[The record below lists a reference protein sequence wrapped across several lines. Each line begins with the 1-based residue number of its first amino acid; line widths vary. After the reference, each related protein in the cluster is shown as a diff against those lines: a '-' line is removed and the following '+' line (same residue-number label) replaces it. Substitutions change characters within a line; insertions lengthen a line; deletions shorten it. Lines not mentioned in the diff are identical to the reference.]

1 MEEDVLD
8 ALQTRS
14 AYVTGGYERDKR
26 VIFIVNA
33 FNDQELWNRRCLQL
47 TLEYLKRALSAAIL
61 QNGVSIVVNAQESSS
76 RISRQHVRQI
86 YALFGGDISVDLY
99 LVRAEGFWEKHVEPC
114 AKSQTKGEPLVLSR
128 ARLAKFIEPHNL
140 PEELGGTL
148 QFNYDLWLQQRK
160 VSGICPFLL
169 SPFCKYRR
177 VTSLTLPQSIDEFSR
192 THALTLGAMEQLLAL
207 LAGHRALRPTEADVE
222 LKKCAQLHTHVQRSI
237 EAAIEMGN
245 AILARFNEAYETHA
259 PSPTQLAAP
268 ATTETTTTT
277 TATTSS
283 GKPLLPPDLSC
294 ERSRIELRLNE
305 IEKKQTAIRT
315 AWLELLR
322 SLREARELS
331 SLAEGVAFVTNWIL
345 NEAEQLLSRQR
356 SVGGD
361 VRACETLRGAHDQLE
376 LECRDTYGCYA
387 ELLYKIDQC
396 VAQRKEATAY
406 QDLLSQRDFMQ
417 FVCRSFAERLE
428 RRRKILMTA
437 LRFHR
442 LLDQFEEQLQIAS
455 RATEAEAS
463 ELDWQQAEQMLQQL
477 KTSQQLL
484 GNIERELVREGE
496 KLSDMLAMPV
506 KDALGRDLQLDYSN
520 DIAQLR
526 RQIDASR
533 ERRQRWG
540 ERAALQRLTLE
551 QVTHIHGYE
560 QEVRRALQW
569 LGELYAVL
577 LRCHSHVGC
586 NIHEIQLQKDELQG
600 FEETGRSIF
609 NYGCQLLEASQT
621 LRLCCKL
628 EQSEPEQFQLQL
640 QRTWHSLQS
649 IAQEQM
655 TRLRVSAVFHRSV
668 EAYYRQLRDLRPLLT
683 HELTS
688 QLQQQQRQQHNR
700 SSSGISSDAEASP
713 ELSPAGALGARLQ
726 RHLLAREQL
735 LVEVGRMVR
744 LGRLL
749 KKRLK
754 EPFVL
759 DALTGKRFRNLF
771 AKSKADEVP
780 IIVVDEAPPDELPPE
795 QAATVETTPEEAAPA
810 EKTSET
816 SSEEASPEEATL
828 VEAALEQQAPLA
840 SEEEDLGA
848 GSDPTPTSQLSQ
860 LLDDINLSSKL
871 PAQEEEDDEDDDT
884 ASSSSVKTKI
894 AKASIERDII
904 IEETLEEEEDIEPE
918 QELQPWLHSLDK
930 IKALIRNDSETYPQ
944 SEYTDTDTDMDM
956 EATPSHSRTASLDA
970 TADALHAG
978 LQSNVTPLIT
988 SDYSIV
994 PDELPLEESAVS
1006 ASPLHDSGRNSSAG
1020 SVETP
1025 ATLTVTPTGSN
1036 ELACAA
1042 ISHKL
1047 SAIAEV
1053 AESLDAVIRDCGGD
1067 AGGDTGGDLDVSHKK
1082 LGSNGMSSEDWQSRS
1097 TEDESFATASEGNF
1111 TPNSHSSSFQ
1121 TASYIGSA
1129 KNSFDEADDS
1139 TLSNFEIPELPQ
1151 SPVNVSF
1158 DSSELSYFSAAAASA
1173 SAQQALKNHDD
1184 DQDSVA
1190 GVAELHSQSV
1200 TPTPEEQLQQ
1210 RLPNESD
1217 SELEGYGLVD
1227 ITTELR
1233 PGPSTAVTPEVSS
1246 QATTTTA
1253 AAAATATATAAG
1265 CAAWRRSK
1273 YYENITK
1280 QTIKGFL

>member
-1 MEEDVLD
+1 MEEDVLN
-8 ALQTRS
+8 ALQMRC
-14 AYVTGGYERDKR
+14 AYLSGGYDREKR
-26 VIFIVNA
+26 IIFIVNA
-33 FNDQELWNRRCLQL
+33 FNDQQLWNRRCLQL
-47 TLEYLKRALSAAIL
+47 TLDYLKRSLSAAIL
-61 QNGVSIVVNAQESSS
+61 QNGVSVIVNAQESSS

-114 AKSQTKGEPLVLSR
+114 AKSQTKGEPLVLSK
-128 ARLAKFIEPHNL
+128 ARLAKFIEPQNL

-160 VSGICPFLL
+160 
-169 SPFCKYRR
+169 
-177 VTSLTLPQSIDEFSR
+177 SIDEFSR
-192 THALTLGAMEQLLAL
+192 THAQTLGAMEQLLTL
-207 LAGHRALRPTEADVE
+207 LAGHKSLRPAEADVE
-222 LKKCAQLHTHVQRSI
+222 LKKSAQLHTHVQRSI

-245 AILARFNEAYETHA
+245 AILARFNEVYET
-259 PSPTQLAAP
+259 PTQSHTHTTMPHATPAA
-268 ATTETTTTT
+268 TTTTT
-277 TATTSS
+277 TITSAAITTM
-283 GKPLLPPDLSC
+283 GLCPVKPLLPPDLGC
-294 ERSRIELRLNE
+294 ERARIELRLNE

-322 SLREARELS
+322 SLREVRELS
-331 SLAEGVAFVTNWIL
+331 TLQEGVAFVTNWIL
-345 NEAEQLLSRQR
+345 NQAELLLSRQR
-356 SVGGD
+356 SIGGD
-361 VRACETLRGAHDQLE
+361 VRASETLRSAHDQLE
-376 LECRDTYGCYA
+376 LECRETYGCYA
-387 ELLYKIDQC
+387 ELLYKIEQFS
-396 VAQRKEATAY
+396 KERSQLTC
-406 QDLLSQRDFMQ
+406 QDLFSQRDFMQ

-428 RRRKILMTA
+428 RRRKVLMTS

-442 LLDQFEEQLQIAS
+442 LLDQFEEQLMIANK
-455 RATEAEAS
+455 AADAEPS
-463 ELDWQQAEQMLQQL
+463 ELNSQQAKEMLMQL
-477 KTSQQLL
+477 KTSQLML

-533 ERRQRWG
+533 ERRQRCG
-540 ERAALQRLTLE
+540 ERVALQRLTLE

-560 QEVRRALQW
+560 QEVRCALNW
-569 LGELYAVL
+569 MNELYAVL

-600 FEETGRSIF
+600 FEETGRSIY

-628 EQSEPEQFQLQL
+628 EQSEPEQFLLQL

-683 HELTS
+683 HELAT
-688 QLQQQQRQQHNR
+688 QLQQQRQQHNR
-700 SSSGISSDAEASP
+700 SSSGISSDADADVSP
-713 ELSPAGALGARLQ
+713 ELSPAGGLGARLQ

-759 DALTGKRFRNLF
+759 DALTGK
-771 AKSKADEVP
+771 
-780 IIVVDEAPPDELPPE
+780 
-795 QAATVETTPEEAAPA
+795 
-810 EKTSET
+810 
-816 SSEEASPEEATL
+816 
-828 VEAALEQQAPLA
+828 
-840 SEEEDLGA
+840 
-848 GSDPTPTSQLSQ
+848 
-860 LLDDINLSSKL
+860 
-871 PAQEEEDDEDDDT
+871 
-884 ASSSSVKTKI
+884 
-894 AKASIERDII
+894 
-904 IEETLEEEEDIEPE
+904 
-918 QELQPWLHSLDK
+918 
-930 IKALIRNDSETYPQ
+930 
-944 SEYTDTDTDMDM
+944 
-956 EATPSHSRTASLDA
+956 
-970 TADALHAG
+970 
-978 LQSNVTPLIT
+978 
-988 SDYSIV
+988 SIV
-994 PDELPLEESAVS
+994 PDELPFDSPNPNPHTNP
-1006 ASPLHDSGRNSSAG
+1006 SPLQDSGRNSSAG
-1020 SVETP
+1020 SESCQNLESPT
-1025 ATLTVTPTGSN
+1025 TLTVTPTGSN

-1053 AESLDAVIRDCGGD
+1053 AESLDAVIRDCSGGD
-1067 AGGDTGGDLDVSHKK
+1067 VDLSKK
-1082 LGSNGMSSEDWQSRS
+1082 LGSNGVGSEDWQSRS

-1129 KNSFDEADDS
+1129 KNSFDDADDS

-1151 SPVNVSF
+1151 SPVNMSF
-1158 DSSELSYFSAAAASA
+1158 DSSELSYFSA
-1173 SAQQALKNHDD
+1173 QQPPLLPCDDD
-1184 DQDSVA
+1184 DQDSVV

-1200 TPTPEEQLQQ
+1200 TPTPEVQHPL
-1210 RLPNESD
+1210 ESD
-1217 SELEGYGLVD
+1217 SELETYGLDSND
-1227 ITTELR
+1227 IRTEFL
-1233 PGPSTAVTPEVSS
+1233 PSVSTAVTPEVSS
-1246 QATTTTA
+1246 ANCA
-1253 AAAATATATAAG
+1253 AAASTNNNEQKTPTSTSTSLPPPPPPP
-1265 CAAWRRSK
+1265 AAWRRSK

>member
-1 MEEDVLD
+1 MEEDVLN
-8 ALQTRS
+8 ALQMRC
-14 AYVTGGYERDKR
+14 AYLSGGYDRDKR
-26 VIFIVNA
+26 IIFIVNA
-33 FNDQELWNRRCLQL
+33 FSDQQLWNRRCLQL
-47 TLEYLKRALSAAIL
+47 TLDYLKRSLSASIL
-61 QNGVSIVVNAQESSS
+61 QNGVSVIVNAQASSS

-86 YALFGGDISVDLY
+86 YAQFGGDISVDVY

-114 AKSQTKGEPLVLSR
+114 AKSQIKGEPLVLSK
-128 ARLAKFIEPHNL
+128 ARLAKFVEPNNL

-148 QFNYDLWLQQRK
+148 QFNYDLWLQQR
-160 VSGICPFLL
+160 
-169 SPFCKYRR
+169 R
-177 VTSLTLPQSIDEFSR
+177 SIDEFSR
-192 THALTLGAMEQLLAL
+192 THALTLSCMEQLLTL
-207 LAGHRALRPTEADVE
+207 LGGHKALRPAEADVE
-222 LKKCAQLHTHVQRSI
+222 LKRSAQLHTHVQRSI

-245 AILARFNEAYETHA
+245 TILARFNEVYETQTQMPHA
-259 PSPTQLAAP
+259 TPVAS
-268 ATTETTTTT
+268 TTTTT
-277 TATTSS
+277 TAITTTTTAAATTALCS
-283 GKPLLPPDLSC
+283 GKPLLPPDLGC
-294 ERSRIELRLNE
+294 ERARIELRLNE

-322 SLREARELS
+322 SLREARELCT
-331 SLAEGVAFVTNWIL
+331 LAEGVTFVTNWIL
-345 NEAEQLLSRQR
+345 NQAEQLLSRQR
-356 SVGGD
+356 SVGSD
-361 VRACETLRGAHDQLE
+361 VRSSEILRAAHDQLE

-387 ELLYKIDQC
+387 ELLYKIEQF
-396 VAQRKEATAY
+396 AKERTTAMCR
-406 QDLLSQRDFMQ
+406 DLLSQRDFMQ
-417 FVCRSFAERLE
+417 FVCRSFAVRLE
-428 RRRKILMTA
+428 RRRKVLMTA

-442 LLDQFEEQLQIAS
+442 LLEQFEEQLLIANH
-455 RATEAEAS
+455 AVDAEAS
-463 ELDWQQAEQMLQQL
+463 ELDAQQAVEMLMQL

-526 RQIDASR
+526 RQIDSSR
-533 ERRQRWG
+533 ERRQRCG
-540 ERAALQRLTLE
+540 QRLALQRLTLE

-560 QEVRRALQW
+560 REVRCALQW
-569 LGELYAVL
+569 LNELYAVL

-683 HELTS
+683 HELAA
-688 QLQQQQRQQHNR
+688 QLQHQRQQHNR

-713 ELSPAGALGARLQ
+713 ELSPAGGLGARLQ

-759 DALTGKRFRNLF
+759 DALTGK
-771 AKSKADEVP
+771 
-780 IIVVDEAPPDELPPE
+780 
-795 QAATVETTPEEAAPA
+795 
-810 EKTSET
+810 
-816 SSEEASPEEATL
+816 
-828 VEAALEQQAPLA
+828 
-840 SEEEDLGA
+840 
-848 GSDPTPTSQLSQ
+848 
-860 LLDDINLSSKL
+860 
-871 PAQEEEDDEDDDT
+871 
-884 ASSSSVKTKI
+884 
-894 AKASIERDII
+894 
-904 IEETLEEEEDIEPE
+904 
-918 QELQPWLHSLDK
+918 
-930 IKALIRNDSETYPQ
+930 
-944 SEYTDTDTDMDM
+944 
-956 EATPSHSRTASLDA
+956 
-970 TADALHAG
+970 
-978 LQSNVTPLIT
+978 
-988 SDYSIV
+988 SIV
-994 PDELPLEESAVS
+994 PDDELPLDN
-1006 ASPLHDSGRNSSAG
+1006 SPSPMHDSGNESTYVDASSP
-1020 SVETP
+1020 S
-1025 ATLTVTPTGSN
+1025 TLTVTPTGSN

-1047 SAIAEV
+1047 GAIAEV
-1053 AESLDAVIRDCGGD
+1053 AESLDAVIRDCSSSS
-1067 AGGDTGGDLDVSHKK
+1067 ADLDLSNVQAHKK
-1082 LGSNGMSSEDWQSRS
+1082 LGSHGMGSEDWQSRS

-1121 TASYIGSA
+1121 TASGRTSSYIGSA

-1151 SPVNVSF
+1151 SPVNMSF
-1158 DSSELSYFSAAAASA
+1158 DSSELSYFSAAAAA
-1173 SAQQALKNHDD
+1173 AAQQEQQLPLKPSTDD
-1184 DQDSVA
+1184 DQDSVV

-1200 TPTPEEQLQQ
+1200 TPTPEEQHQHL
-1210 RLPNESD
+1210 LLGHPIESD
-1217 SELEGYGLVD
+1217 SELEAYGLD
-1227 ITTELR
+1227 AAGCISTELL
-1233 PGPSTAVTPEVSS
+1233 PGASTAVTPEVSPPS
-1246 QATTTTA
+1246 ALPGC
-1253 AAAATATATAAG
+1253 AAATNNNNNSNSNNDEQTAPSTSTPAS
-1265 CAAWRRSK
+1265 WRRSK

>member
-1 MEEDVLD
+1 MEEDVLN
-8 ALQTRS
+8 ALQMRC
-14 AYVTGGYERDKR
+14 AYLCGGYDRDR
-26 VIFIVNA
+26 RIIFIVNA
-33 FNDQELWNRRCLQL
+33 FNDQQLWNRRCLQL
-47 TLEYLKRALSAAIL
+47 TLDYLKRSLSASVL
-61 QNGVSIVVNAQESSS
+61 QNGVSVVVNAQEISS

-86 YALFGGDISVDLY
+86 YALFGGDISVDVY

-114 AKSQTKGEPLVLSR
+114 AKSQTKGEPLVLSK
-128 ARLAKFIEPHNL
+128 ARLAKFMELHQL

-160 VSGICPFLL
+160 SV
-169 SPFCKYRR
+169 
-177 VTSLTLPQSIDEFSR
+177 DEFSK
-192 THALTLGAMEQLLAL
+192 THAQTLGGMEQLLAL
-207 LAGHRALRPTEADVE
+207 LKSLRPAEADVE

-237 EAAIEMGN
+237 ESAIEMGN
-245 AILARFNEAYETHA
+245 AILARFNEVYETQTATPH
-259 PSPTQLAAP
+259 AAP
-268 ATTETTTTT
+268 AAASSSTTTTTTT
-277 TATTSS
+277 TAATSS
-283 GKPLLPPDLSC
+283 TATGSGQCPAKPLLPPDLSC
-294 ERSRIELRLNE
+294 ERARIELRLNE

-322 SLREARELS
+322 ALREARELCT
-331 SLAEGVAFVTNWIL
+331 LAEGVAFVTNWIL
-345 NEAEQLLSRQR
+345 NQAEQLLSRQR
-356 SVGGD
+356 SVGSD
-361 VRACETLRGAHDQLE
+361 VRASETLRAAHDQLE

-387 ELLYKIDQC
+387 ELLYKIEQF
-396 VAQRKEATAY
+396 AKERDAALC

-428 RRRKILMTA
+428 RRRKVLMTA

-442 LLDQFEEQLQIAS
+442 LLEQFEEQLLIANQAADAEPS
-455 RATEAEAS
+455 ELSAPQAEA
-463 ELDWQQAEQMLQQL
+463 MLMQL

-533 ERRQRWG
+533 ERRQLCGQRL
-540 ERAALQRLTLE
+540 ALQRLTLE

-560 QEVRRALQW
+560 QEVRCALQW
-569 LGELYAVL
+569 LNELYAVL

-609 NYGCQLLEASQT
+609 NYGCQLLEAAQT

-628 EQSEPEQFQLQL
+628 EQPEPEQFQLQL

-683 HELTS
+683 QELAS
-688 QLQQQQRQQHNR
+688 QLQQQRQQHNR

-713 ELSPAGALGARLQ
+713 ELSPADGLGARLQ

-759 DALTGKRFRNLF
+759 DALTGK
-771 AKSKADEVP
+771 
-780 IIVVDEAPPDELPPE
+780 
-795 QAATVETTPEEAAPA
+795 
-810 EKTSET
+810 
-816 SSEEASPEEATL
+816 
-828 VEAALEQQAPLA
+828 
-840 SEEEDLGA
+840 
-848 GSDPTPTSQLSQ
+848 
-860 LLDDINLSSKL
+860 
-871 PAQEEEDDEDDDT
+871 
-884 ASSSSVKTKI
+884 SV
-894 AKASIERDII
+894 
-904 IEETLEEEEDIEPE
+904 
-918 QELQPWLHSLDK
+918 
-930 IKALIRNDSETYPQ
+930 
-944 SEYTDTDTDMDM
+944 
-956 EATPSHSRTASLDA
+956 
-970 TADALHAG
+970 
-978 LQSNVTPLIT
+978 
-988 SDYSIV
+988 V
-994 PDELPLEESAVS
+994 PDELPLDS
-1006 ASPLHDSGRNSSAG
+1006 SPSPMHDSGRNSSTG
-1020 SVETP
+1020 SGESIQAETP

-1036 ELACAA
+1036 DLACAA

-1053 AESLDAVIRDCGGD
+1053 AESLDAVIRDCSG
-1067 AGGDTGGDLDVSHKK
+1067 AELDLSTNATHKK
-1082 LGSNGMSSEDWQSRS
+1082 LGMASEDWQSRS

-1121 TASYIGSA
+1121 TASGRTSSYIGSA
-1129 KNSFDEADDS
+1129 KNSFDEADNS

-1151 SPVNVSF
+1151 SPVNMSF
-1158 DSSELSYFSAAAASA
+1158 ESSELSYFSA
-1173 SAQQALKNHDD
+1173 QQPLKAE
-1184 DQDSVA
+1184 DQDSVV

-1200 TPTPEEQLQQ
+1200 TPTPEEEQQLQLKLLAQ
-1210 RLPNESD
+1210 PIESD
-1217 SELEGYGLVD
+1217 SELEAYGLD
-1227 ITTELR
+1227 AAHISTELL
-1233 PGPSTAVTPEVSS
+1233 PSVSTAVTPEVSA
-1246 QATTTTA
+1246 QC
-1253 AAAATATATAAG
+1253 AATADNAQQTTPP
-1265 CAAWRRSK
+1265 AAWRRSK

>member
-1 MEEDVLD
+1 MEEDVLN
-8 ALQTRS
+8 ALQMRS
-14 AYVTGGYERDKR
+14 AYLSGGYDRSKR
-26 VIFIVNA
+26 IIFIVNA
-33 FNDQELWNRRCLQL
+33 FNDQQLWNRRCLQL
-47 TLEYLKRALSAAIL
+47 TLDYLKRSLSAALL
-61 QNGVSIVVNAQESSS
+61 QNGVSIVVNAQESST

-114 AKSQTKGEPLVLSR
+114 AKSQTKGEPLVLSK
-128 ARLAKFIEPHNL
+128 ARLTKFIEPHNL

-160 VSGICPFLL
+160 A
-169 SPFCKYRR
+169 
-177 VTSLTLPQSIDEFSR
+177 IDEFSR
-192 THALTLGAMEQLLAL
+192 THAQTLGAMEQLLTL
-207 LAGHRALRPTEADVE
+207 LGGHKSLRPAEADVE

-245 AILARFNEAYETHA
+245 AILARFNEVYET
-259 PSPTQLAAP
+259 Q
-268 ATTETTTTT
+268 TTTT
-277 TATTSS
+277 TATTTAATTTTHAT
-283 GKPLLPPDLSC
+283 PVATPTTATATTNPARALLPPDLGC
-294 ERSRIELRLNE
+294 ERTRIELRLNE

-331 SLAEGVAFVTNWIL
+331 TLAEGVAFVTNWIL
-345 NEAEQLLSRQR
+345 NQAEQLLSRQR

-361 VRACETLRGAHDQLE
+361 VRASETLRAAHDQLE
-376 LECRDTYGCYA
+376 MECRDTYGCYA
-387 ELLYKIDQC
+387 ELLYKIEQF
-396 VAQRKEATAY
+396 AKERSLATC

-428 RRRKILMTA
+428 RRRKVLMTA

-442 LLDQFEEQLQIAS
+442 LLDQFEEQLLIANQ
-455 RATEAEAS
+455 AADAEPS
-463 ELDWQQAEQMLQQL
+463 ELDAQQADELLRQL
-477 KTSQQLL
+477 KTSQVML

-526 RQIDASR
+526 RQLDTSR
-533 ERRQRWG
+533 TRRKRCG
-540 ERAALQRLTLE
+540 ERVALQRLTLE

-560 QEVRRALQW
+560 QEVRCALNW
-569 LGELYAVL
+569 LNELYAVL

-600 FEETGRSIF
+600 FEETGRSIY

-628 EQSEPEQFQLQL
+628 EQSEPEQCLLQL

-683 HELTS
+683 HELAT
-688 QLQQQQRQQHNR
+688 QLQQQRLQHNR
-700 SSSGISSDAEASP
+700 SSSGISSDAEAEAEASP
-713 ELSPAGALGARLQ
+713 ELSPPGGGLGVRLQ

-754 EPFVL
+754 EPFML
-759 DALTGKRFRNLF
+759 DALTGK
-771 AKSKADEVP
+771 
-780 IIVVDEAPPDELPPE
+780 
-795 QAATVETTPEEAAPA
+795 
-810 EKTSET
+810 
-816 SSEEASPEEATL
+816 
-828 VEAALEQQAPLA
+828 
-840 SEEEDLGA
+840 
-848 GSDPTPTSQLSQ
+848 
-860 LLDDINLSSKL
+860 
-871 PAQEEEDDEDDDT
+871 
-884 ASSSSVKTKI
+884 
-894 AKASIERDII
+894 
-904 IEETLEEEEDIEPE
+904 
-918 QELQPWLHSLDK
+918 
-930 IKALIRNDSETYPQ
+930 
-944 SEYTDTDTDMDM
+944 
-956 EATPSHSRTASLDA
+956 
-970 TADALHAG
+970 
-978 LQSNVTPLIT
+978 
-988 SDYSIV
+988 SIV
-994 PDELPLEESAVS
+994 PDELPLDSPATD

-1020 SVETP
+1020 SESFHQVEAPSPSTV
-1025 ATLTVTPTGSN
+1025 TVTPTGSN

-1053 AESLDAVIRDCGGD
+1053 AESLDAVIRDCSAGD
-1067 AGGDTGGDLDVSHKK
+1067 VDLSKK
-1082 LGSNGMSSEDWQSRS
+1082 LGSNGMSSEVSLTKFLLYFFAWNVNQLSLFKDWQSRS
-1097 TEDESFATASEGNF
+1097 TEDDSFATASEGNF

-1121 TASYIGSA
+1121 TASGRTSSYIGSA

-1151 SPVNVSF
+1151 SPVNMSF
-1158 DSSELSYFSAAAASA
+1158 DSSELSYFSA
-1173 SAQQALKNHDD
+1173 QQPPLLPVVDDD
-1184 DQDSVA
+1184 DQDSVV

-1200 TPTPEEQLQQ
+1200 TPTPEVQQ
-1210 RLPNESD
+1210 ELLAHPIESD
-1217 SELEGYGLVD
+1217 SELEAYGLDSNV
-1227 ITTELR
+1227 IRTELL
-1233 PGPSTAVTPEVSS
+1233 PSVSTAVTPEVSS
-1246 QATTTTA
+1246 QSTAVAVAATNNEQKTTTTTTSSA
-1253 AAAATATATAAG
+1253 SLPPPPPPP
-1265 CAAWRRSK
+1265 AAWRRSK

>member
-1 MEEDVLD
+1 MEEDVLN
-8 ALQTRS
+8 ALQMRS
-14 AYVTGGYERDKR
+14 AYLCGGYDRNR
-26 VIFIVNA
+26 RIIFIVNA
-33 FNDQELWNRRCLQL
+33 FNDQQLWNRRCLQL
-47 TLEYLKRALSAAIL
+47 TLDYLKRSLSASVL
-61 QNGVSIVVNAQESSS
+61 QNGVSVVVNAQEISS

-86 YALFGGDISVDLY
+86 YALFGGDISVDVY

-114 AKSQTKGEPLVLSR
+114 AKSQTKGEPLVLSK
-128 ARLAKFIEPHNL
+128 ARLAKFIDLHQL

-160 VSGICPFLL
+160 
-169 SPFCKYRR
+169 
-177 VTSLTLPQSIDEFSR
+177 SIDEFSK
-192 THALTLGAMEQLLAL
+192 THAQTLAGMEQLLTL
-207 LAGHRALRPTEADVE
+207 LKSLRPAEADVE

-237 EAAIEMGN
+237 ESAIEMGN
-245 AILARFNEAYETHA
+245 AILARFNEVYETQTTTPH
-259 PSPTQLAAP
+259 AAP
-268 ATTETTTTT
+268 AASSNTT
-277 TATTSS
+277 TASPTTTSGHAQS
-283 GKPLLPPDLSC
+283 PAKPLLPPDLNC
-294 ERSRIELRLNE
+294 ERARIELRLNE

-322 SLREARELS
+322 ALREARELCT
-331 SLAEGVAFVTNWIL
+331 LAEGVAFVTNWIL
-345 NEAEQLLSRQR
+345 NQAEQLLSRQR
-356 SVGGD
+356 SVGSD
-361 VRACETLRGAHDQLE
+361 VRGSETLRAAHDQLE

-387 ELLYKIDQC
+387 ELLYKVEQF
-396 VAQRKEATAY
+396 AKERATATC

-428 RRRKILMTA
+428 RRRKVLMTA

-442 LLDQFEEQLQIAS
+442 LLDHFEEQLLIANQ
-455 RATEAEAS
+455 AANAEPS
-463 ELDWQQAEQMLQQL
+463 ELTAQQAEDMLMQL

-484 GNIERELVREGE
+484 GNIEHELVREGE

-533 ERRQRWG
+533 ERRQLCGQRL
-540 ERAALQRLTLE
+540 ALQRLTLE

-560 QEVRRALQW
+560 QEVRCALQW
-569 LGELYAVL
+569 LNELYAVL

-683 HELTS
+683 HELAT
-688 QLQQQQRQQHNR
+688 QLQQQRQQHNR

-713 ELSPAGALGARLQ
+713 ELSPADGLGARLQ
-726 RHLLAREQL
+726 HHLLAREQL

-759 DALTGKRFRNLF
+759 DALTGK
-771 AKSKADEVP
+771 
-780 IIVVDEAPPDELPPE
+780 
-795 QAATVETTPEEAAPA
+795 
-810 EKTSET
+810 
-816 SSEEASPEEATL
+816 
-828 VEAALEQQAPLA
+828 
-840 SEEEDLGA
+840 
-848 GSDPTPTSQLSQ
+848 
-860 LLDDINLSSKL
+860 
-871 PAQEEEDDEDDDT
+871 
-884 ASSSSVKTKI
+884 SV
-894 AKASIERDII
+894 
-904 IEETLEEEEDIEPE
+904 
-918 QELQPWLHSLDK
+918 
-930 IKALIRNDSETYPQ
+930 
-944 SEYTDTDTDMDM
+944 
-956 EATPSHSRTASLDA
+956 
-970 TADALHAG
+970 
-978 LQSNVTPLIT
+978 
-988 SDYSIV
+988 V
-994 PDELPLEESAVS
+994 PDELPLDS
-1006 ASPLHDSGRNSSAG
+1006 SPSPMHDSGRNSSAG
-1020 SVETP
+1020 SEPIHVETP

-1036 ELACAA
+1036 DLACAA

-1053 AESLDAVIRDCGGD
+1053 AESLDAVIRDCSG
-1067 AGGDTGGDLDVSHKK
+1067 AELDLSNATHKK
-1082 LGSNGMSSEDWQSRS
+1082 LGMGNEDWQSRS

-1121 TASYIGSA
+1121 TASGRTSSYIGSA

-1151 SPVNVSF
+1151 SPVNMSF
-1158 DSSELSYFSAAAASA
+1158 ESSELSYFSA
-1173 SAQQALKNHDD
+1173 QQPLKAD
-1184 DQDSVA
+1184 DQDSVV

-1200 TPTPEEQLQQ
+1200 TPTPEEQQHQQQQLQLLAQ
-1210 RLPNESD
+1210 PIESD
-1217 SELEGYGLVD
+1217 SELEAYGLD
-1227 ITTELR
+1227 AAHISTELL
-1233 PGPSTAVTPEVSS
+1233 PSVSTAVTPEVSA
-1246 QATTTTA
+1246 QC
-1253 AAAATATATAAG
+1253 AATADNAQQTPPAS
-1265 CAAWRRSK
+1265 WRRSK

>member
-1 MEEDVLD
+1 MEEDVLN
-8 ALQTRS
+8 ALQMRC
-14 AYVTGGYERDKR
+14 AYLSGGYDREKR
-26 VIFIVNA
+26 IIFIVNA
-33 FNDQELWNRRCLQL
+33 FNDQQLWNRRCLQL
-47 TLEYLKRALSAAIL
+47 TLDYLKRSLSAAIL
-61 QNGVSIVVNAQESSS
+61 QNGVSVIVNAQESSS

-114 AKSQTKGEPLVLSR
+114 AKSQIKGEPLVLSKT
-128 ARLAKFIEPHNL
+128 RLAKFIEPQNL

-160 VSGICPFLL
+160 A
-169 SPFCKYRR
+169 
-177 VTSLTLPQSIDEFSR
+177 IDEFSR
-192 THALTLGAMEQLLAL
+192 THALTLGTMEQLLTL
-207 LAGHRALRPTEADVE
+207 LAGHRSLRPAEADVE

-245 AILARFNEAYETHA
+245 AILARFNEVYET
-259 PSPTQLAAP
+259 PTQAATHATP
-268 ATTETTTTT
+268 AATTT
-277 TATTSS
+277 TATTTSAATTMGLS
-283 GKPLLPPDLSC
+283 RPLLPPDLGC
-294 ERSRIELRLNE
+294 ERARIELRLNE

-322 SLREARELS
+322 SLREARELCT
-331 SLAEGVAFVTNWIL
+331 LEEGVAFVTNWIL
-345 NEAEQLLSRQR
+345 NQAEQLLSRQR
-356 SVGGD
+356 SIGGD
-361 VRACETLRGAHDQLE
+361 VRGAETLRSAHDQLE
-376 LECRDTYGCYA
+376 LECRETYGCYA
-387 ELLYKIDQC
+387 ELLYKIEQFSSERSQLKC
-396 VAQRKEATAY
+396 

-428 RRRKILMTA
+428 KRRKVLMTS

-442 LLDQFEEQLQIAS
+442 LYDQFEAELLIANQ
-455 RATEAEAS
+455 AADAEPS
-463 ELDWQQAEQMLQQL
+463 ELNSQQAKELLMQL
-477 KTSQQLL
+477 KTSQKLL
-484 GNIERELVREGE
+484 VNIERELVREGE
-496 KLSDMLAMPV
+496 KLSDMLSMPV

-526 RQIDASR
+526 RRLDASR
-533 ERRQRWG
+533 ARRQRCG
-540 ERAALQRLTLE
+540 ERVALQRLTLE

-560 QEVRRALQW
+560 QEVHCALNW
-569 LGELYAVL
+569 MNELYAVL

-600 FEETGRSIF
+600 FEETGRSIY

-628 EQSEPEQFQLQL
+628 ERSEPEQFLLQL

-649 IAQEQM
+649 ISQEQM

-683 HELTS
+683 HELAT
-688 QLQQQQRQQHNR
+688 QLQQQRQQHNR
-700 SSSGISSDAEASP
+700 SSSGISSDADADVDAD
-713 ELSPAGALGARLQ
+713 LFPAGGLGARLQ

-754 EPFVL
+754 EPFLL
-759 DALTGKRFRNLF
+759 DALTGKSEKMFARFRNIF
-771 AKSKADEVP
+771 AKSKTDEVP
-780 IIVVDEAPPDELPPE
+780 IIVVNEPM
-795 QAATVETTPEEAAPA
+795 EEA
-810 EKTSET
+810 ENSEDIQT
-816 SSEEASPEEATL
+816 ENQTEIK
-828 VEAALEQQAPLA
+828 APLA
-840 SEEEDLGA
+840 SEEEESESLNETL
-848 GSDPTPTSQLSQ
+848 SKSSQELSQ
-860 LLDDINLSSKL
+860 LLDAINLSSKL
-871 PAQEEEDDEDDDT
+871 PDNDESNEDDDDDDDDDNDDT
-884 ASSSSVKTKI
+884 ASTSSVKTKI
-894 AKASIERDII
+894 AKASIERDIPTDI
-904 IEETLEEEEDIEPE
+904 EEEEEEAIE
-918 QELQPWLHSLDK
+918 QHSLDK

-944 SEYTDTDTDMDM
+944 SDYTDTEDN
-956 EATPSHSRTASLDA
+956 ATPSHSRTASQDS
-970 TADALHAG
+970 TADKLT
-978 LQSNVTPLIT
+978 LLPC
-988 SDYSIV
+988 DYSII
-994 PDELPLEESAVS
+994 PEELPFDSPVHP
-1006 ASPLHDSGRNSSAG
+1006 SPLHDSGRNSSAD
-1020 SVETP
+1020 SETCP
-1025 ATLTVTPTGSN
+1025 TVQLSPSTVTVTPTGSN

-1053 AESLDAVIRDCGGD
+1053 AESLDAVIRDCSGAID
-1067 AGGDTGGDLDVSHKK
+1067 VDLSKK
-1082 LGSNGMSSEDWQSRS
+1082 LGSHAVGSEDWQSRS

-1151 SPVNVSF
+1151 SPVNMSF
-1158 DSSELSYFSAAAASA
+1158 DSSELSYFSA
-1173 SAQQALKNHDD
+1173 QQPPLHPCEADD
-1184 DQDSVA
+1184 DQDSVV

-1200 TPTPEEQLQQ
+1200 TPTPEMELELEVQH
-1210 RLPNESD
+1210 PIESD
-1217 SELEGYGLVD
+1217 SEIEAYGLDSNV
-1227 ITTELR
+1227 ISTEFM
-1233 PGPSTAVTPEVSS
+1233 PSVSTAVTPEVSS
-1246 QATTTTA
+1246 ADCA
-1253 AAAATATATAAG
+1253 AAAD
-1265 CAAWRRSK
+1265 CAASASTNNNNNNEQKTNWRRSK

>member
-1 MEEDVLD
+1 MEEDVLN
-8 ALQTRS
+8 ALQMRS
-14 AYVTGGYERDKR
+14 AYLAGNCDANKR
-26 VIFIVNA
+26 IIFIVNA
-33 FNDQELWNRRCLQL
+33 FNDQQLWNRRCLQL
-47 TLEYLKRALSAAIL
+47 TLEYLKRSLSAALL

-86 YALFGGDISVDLY
+86 YALFGGDVSVDLY

-114 AKSQTKGEPLVLSR
+114 AKSQTKGEPLVLSK

-160 VSGICPFLL
+160 
-169 SPFCKYRR
+169 
-177 VTSLTLPQSIDEFSR
+177 SIDEFSR
-192 THALTLGAMEQLLAL
+192 THALTLSAMEQLLTL
-207 LAGHRALRPTEADVE
+207 LGGHKSLRPAEADVE
-222 LKKCAQLHTHVQRSI
+222 LKKSAQLHTHVQRSI

-245 AILARFNEAYETHA
+245 AILARFNEVYET
-259 PSPTQLAAP
+259 Q
-268 ATTETTTTT
+268 TTT
-277 TATTSS
+277 TATTTATTTHATPVATPTAATQAAQTTTTVVV
-283 GKPLLPPDLSC
+283 KPLLPPDLGC
-294 ERSRIELRLNE
+294 ERTRIELRLNE

-322 SLREARELS
+322 SLREARELCT
-331 SLAEGVAFVTNWIL
+331 LAEGVAFVTSWIL
-345 NEAEQLLSRQR
+345 NQAEQLLSRQR
-356 SVGGD
+356 SVGSD
-361 VRACETLRGAHDQLE
+361 VRASETLRAAHDQLE
-376 LECRDTYGCYA
+376 LECRETYGCYA
-387 ELLYKIDQC
+387 ELLYKIEQFS
-396 VAQRKEATAY
+396 KERSTC

-442 LLDQFEEQLQIAS
+442 LLDQFEEQLLIAHQ
-455 RATEAEAS
+455 AAEAEPS
-463 ELDWQQAEQMLQQL
+463 ELTAQQADELLRQL
-477 KTSQQLL
+477 KTSQVML

-526 RQIDASR
+526 RQLDATR
-533 ERRQRWG
+533 DRRQRCG
-540 ERAALQRLTLE
+540 ERVALQRLTLE

-560 QEVRRALQW
+560 QEVRCALSW
-569 LGELYAVL
+569 LSELYAVL

-600 FEETGRSIF
+600 FEETGRSIY
-609 NYGCQLLEASQT
+609 NYGCQLLEAAQT

-628 EQSEPEQFQLQL
+628 EQTQPEQTLLQL

-683 HELTS
+683 HELAS
-688 QLQQQQRQQHNR
+688 QLQQQRLQHNR
-700 SSSGISSDAEASP
+700 SSSGISSDAEADVDAAP
-713 ELSPAGALGARLQ
+713 ELSPSGGLGVRLQ

-754 EPFVL
+754 EPFML
-759 DALTGKRFRNLF
+759 DALTGKRFRNIF
-771 AKSKADEVP
+771 AKSKAEELP
-780 IIVVDEAPPDELPPE
+780 SIVVDEAPSNAE
-795 QAATVETTPEEAAPA
+795 QD
-810 EKTSET
+810 
-816 SSEEASPEEATL
+816 SSAN
-828 VEAALEQQAPLA
+828 QAPLA
-840 SEEEDLGA
+840 SEEEDLSSGRIENL
-848 GSDPTPTSQLSQ
+848 SSSTQELSQ
-860 LLDDINLSSKL
+860 LLDAINLSSKL
-871 PAQEEEDDEDDDT
+871 PDLSSEDTDDDT
-884 ASSSSVKTKI
+884 ASTSSVKTKI

-904 IEETLEEEEDIEPE
+904 PEETEEEEEEEIDQKPG
-918 QELQPWLHSLDK
+918 QSLDK
-930 IKALIRNDSETYPQ
+930 IKALIRNDSETYPY
-944 SEYTDTDTDMDM
+944 SDYTDQED
-956 EATPSHSRTASLDA
+956 ATPSHSRTASQDS
-970 TADALHAG
+970 TADADADADAV
-978 LQSNVTPLIT
+978 LQAQLNSLPPC
-988 SDYSIV
+988 DYSIL
-994 PDELPLEESAVS
+994 PDELPLDSPAGHP
-1006 ASPLHDSGRNSSAG
+1006 SPLHDSGRNSSAG
-1020 SVETP
+1020 SESFHLP
-1025 ATLTVTPTGSN
+1025 ESPSPSTLTVTPTGSN

-1053 AESLDAVIRDCGGD
+1053 AESLDAVIRNCSQGD
-1067 AGGDTGGDLDVSHKK
+1067 VDLSKK

-1097 TEDESFATASEGNF
+1097 TEDDSFATASEGNF

-1121 TASYIGSA
+1121 TASGRTSSYIGSA

-1151 SPVNVSF
+1151 SPVNNMSF
-1158 DSSELSYFSAAAASA
+1158 DSSELSYFSA
-1173 SAQQALKNHDD
+1173 QQPPTSSLLPHDD
-1184 DQDSVA
+1184 DDEDSVV

-1200 TPTPEEQLQQ
+1200 TPTPDEQQQ
-1210 RLPNESD
+1210 QQLLLAHPVESD
-1217 SELEGYGLVD
+1217 SELEGYGLD
-1227 ITTELR
+1227 SNGISTELM
-1233 PGPSTAVTPEVSS
+1233 PGVSTAVTPEVSS
-1246 QATTTTA
+1246 TPTA
-1253 AAAATATATAAG
+1253 ATNNNNNNNNNNEQKPPP
-1265 CAAWRRSK
+1265 AAWRRSK

>member
-1 MEEDVLD
+1 MEEDVLN
-8 ALQTRS
+8 ALQMRS
-14 AYVTGGYERDKR
+14 AYLSGGYDRSKR
-26 VIFIVNA
+26 IIFIVNA
-33 FNDQELWNRRCLQL
+33 FNDQQLWNRRCLQL
-47 TLEYLKRALSAAIL
+47 TLDYLKRSLSAALL
-61 QNGVSIVVNAQESSS
+61 QNGVSIVVNAQESST

-114 AKSQTKGEPLVLSR
+114 AKSQTKGEPLVLSK
-128 ARLAKFIEPHNL
+128 ARLTKFIEPHNL

-160 VSGICPFLL
+160 A
-169 SPFCKYRR
+169 
-177 VTSLTLPQSIDEFSR
+177 IDEFSR
-192 THALTLGAMEQLLAL
+192 THAQTLGAMEQLLTL
-207 LAGHRALRPTEADVE
+207 LGGHKSLRPAEADVE
-222 LKKCAQLHTHVQRSI
+222 LKKCAQLHAHVQRSI

-245 AILARFNEAYETHA
+245 AILARFNEVYET
-259 PSPTQLAAP
+259 Q
-268 ATTETTTTT
+268 TTTT
-277 TATTSS
+277 TATTTAATTTTHATPVATPTTATATTNTAR
-283 GKPLLPPDLSC
+283 PLLPPDLGC
-294 ERSRIELRLNE
+294 ERTRIELRLNE

-331 SLAEGVAFVTNWIL
+331 TLAEGVAFVTNWIL
-345 NEAEQLLSRQR
+345 NQAEQLLSRQR

-361 VRACETLRGAHDQLE
+361 VRASETLRAAHDQLE
-376 LECRDTYGCYA
+376 MECRDTYGCYA
-387 ELLYKIDQC
+387 ELLYKIEQF
-396 VAQRKEATAY
+396 AKERSLATC

-428 RRRKILMTA
+428 RRRKVLMTA

-442 LLDQFEEQLQIAS
+442 LLDQFEEQLLIANQ
-455 RATEAEAS
+455 AADAEPS
-463 ELDWQQAEQMLQQL
+463 ELDAQQADELLRQL
-477 KTSQQLL
+477 KTSQVML

-526 RQIDASR
+526 RQLDTSR
-533 ERRQRWG
+533 TRRKRCG
-540 ERAALQRLTLE
+540 ERVALQRLTLE

-560 QEVRRALQW
+560 QEMRCALNW
-569 LGELYAVL
+569 LNELYAVL

-600 FEETGRSIF
+600 FEETGRSIY

-628 EQSEPEQFQLQL
+628 EQSEPEQCLLQL

-683 HELTS
+683 HELAT
-688 QLQQQQRQQHNR
+688 QLQQQRLQHNR
-700 SSSGISSDAEASP
+700 SSSGISSDAEAEVDASP
-713 ELSPAGALGARLQ
+713 ELSPPGGGLGVRLQ

-754 EPFVL
+754 EPFML
-759 DALTGKRFRNLF
+759 DALTGKSRFRNLF
-771 AKSKADEVP
+771 AKSKADDELP
-780 IIVVDEAPPDELPPE
+780 TIVVDEAPTE
-795 QAATVETTPEEAAPA
+795 QPNVDDVPSA
-810 EKTSET
+810 
-816 SSEEASPEEATL
+816 
-828 VEAALEQQAPLA
+828 APLA
-840 SEEEDLGA
+840 SEEEDL
-848 GSDPTPTSQLSQ
+848 SIDRIETLSNSTQELSQ
-860 LLDDINLSSKL
+860 LLDAINLSSKL
-871 PAQEEEDDEDDDT
+871 PDLSSEDTEHDEDEDDDT
-884 ASSSSVKTKI
+884 ASTSSVKTKI

-904 IEETLEEEEDIEPE
+904 LEETEEEGEEEEAP
-918 QELQPWLHSLDK
+918 QQPPLQSLDK
-930 IKALIRNDSETYPQ
+930 IKALIRNDSETYPH
-944 SEYTDTDTDMDM
+944 SDYTDQED
-956 EATPSHSRTASLDA
+956 ATPPSHSRTASQDS
-970 TADALHAG
+970 TASHHDL
-978 LQSNVTPLIT
+978 LPC
-988 SDYSIV
+988 DYSIV
-994 PDELPLEESAVS
+994 PDELPFDSPATD

-1020 SVETP
+1020 SESFHQVEAPSPSTV
-1025 ATLTVTPTGSN
+1025 TVTPTGSN

-1053 AESLDAVIRDCGGD
+1053 AESLDAVIRDCSAGD
-1067 AGGDTGGDLDVSHKK
+1067 VDLSKK
-1082 LGSNGMSSEDWQSRS
+1082 LGSNGMSSEVNLTNFLFSFSARNVNQLFLFKDWQSRS
-1097 TEDESFATASEGNF
+1097 TEDDSFATASEGNF

-1121 TASYIGSA
+1121 TASGRTSSYIGSA

-1151 SPVNVSF
+1151 SPVNMSF
-1158 DSSELSYFSAAAASA
+1158 DSSELSYFSA
-1173 SAQQALKNHDD
+1173 QQPPLLPVVDDD
-1184 DQDSVA
+1184 DQDSVV

-1200 TPTPEEQLQQ
+1200 TPTPDVQQ
-1210 RLPNESD
+1210 ELLAHPIESD
-1217 SELEGYGLVD
+1217 SELEAYGLDSNV
-1227 ITTELR
+1227 IRTELL
-1233 PGPSTAVTPEVSS
+1233 PSVSTAVTPEVSS
-1246 QATTTTA
+1246 QSTAVAVAATNNEQKTSTTTTSSA
-1253 AAAATATATAAG
+1253 SLPPPPPPP
-1265 CAAWRRSK
+1265 AAWRRSK